1 MIGKIFAWLLGLALF
16 NFALFTVCFFW
27 TEISKVIVTSKGML
41 VALLLALVLTIP
53 LAILHYL
60 EYRRKE
66 TYRKLR
72 IRQKIEA
79 AQQQAQQKEIGIDF

>member
-27 TEISKVIVTSKGML
+27 TEISKVIITSKGMIL
-41 VALLLALVLTIP
+41 ALLLALCLSVP
-53 LAILHYL
+53 LVILHYL
-60 EYRRKE
+60 EYRKKL

-72 IRQKIEA
+72 IRQKVEA